1 MPAPSLVLEAASTV
15 PSLTW
20 VGVVLAL
27 VGAVFLSLGAQLQH
41 RGVELVE
48 ERYGSGKKHGLS
60 LAQLL
65 RLAARPSWVF
75 GSLLL
80 GLAVIFQL
88 SALGFAP
95 LIVVQPLGVVGLVVA
110 AVLNARVSRVR
121 LDSLTIRAIGFC
133 VVGVGAFVTVAAFT
147 ATEHAITE
155 RQLIVILIL
164 LVIVLIVLGLAFAF
178 FRRRFTAIFYI
189 VSAGVLYGFVATLA
203 KVIINRLVSGNF
215 EWLTLTCAFAL
226 VVAMALG
233 LYFVQTAYSV
243 GSPDLVIAG
252 LTVVDPLV
260 AVSIGIFV
268 LGEASG
274 APFWALVVWTISGA
288 TAIYGVF
295 QLAKHHPQTHKR
307 TPLVI
312 PATVV
317 ADR

>member
-1 MPAPSLVLEAASTV
+1 MPVLEAVSTV

-27 VGAVFLSLGAQLQH
+27 VGAVFLSLGTQLQH

-48 ERYGSGKKHGLS
+48 ERYGSGHKAGLS

-65 RLAARPSWVF
+65 RLAARPTWVF

-80 GLAVIFQL
+80 GLAVLFQL

-110 AVLNARVSRVR
+110 AVLNARVSHVR

-133 VVGVGAFVTVAAFT
+133 VTGVGVFVVVAAFY

-155 RQLIVILIL
+155 RQLTVILIL
-164 LVIVLIVLGLAFAF
+164 LAIVLVVLALAFAF

-203 KVIINRLVSGNF
+203 KVIINRLLSGNF

-274 APFWALVVWTISGA
+274 APVWALVVWAISGA

-295 QLAKHHPQTHKR
+295 QLAKHHPQTHHR
-307 TPLVI
+307 TPLVV

-317 ADR
+317 TDR

>member
-1 MPAPSLVLEAASTV
+1 MPAPLLALEAVSAI

-48 ERYGSGKKHGLS
+48 ERHGSGDKHGLS
-60 LAQLL
+60 VPQLL
-65 RLAARPSWVF
+65 RLAARPTWVF
-75 GSLLL
+75 GSLML
-80 GLAVIFQL
+80 GLAVLFQL

-110 AVLNARVSRVR
+110 AVLNARISKVK
-121 LDSLTIRAIGFC
+121 LDSLTVRAIGFC
-133 VVGVGAFVTVAAFT
+133 VVGVGVFVTVAAFV

-155 RQLIVILIL
+155 RQLTVILIIL
-164 LVIVLIVLGLAFAF
+164 AVVLVALGLAFAF
-178 FRRRFTAIFYI
+178 FRQRFTAIFYI

-203 KVIINRLVSGNF
+203 KVIITRLLSGNF

-226 VVAMALG
+226 VVAMGLG
-233 LYFVQTAYSV
+233 MYFVQTAYSV

-260 AVSIGIFV
+260 AVSIGIVV
-268 LGEASG
+268 LGEASD
-274 APFWALVVWTISGA
+274 APVWAFVVWAIAGA
-288 TAIYGVF
+288 AAIYGVF
-295 QLAKHHPQTHKR
+295 QLAKHHPQSHKQ
-307 TPLVI
+307 TPLVV
-312 PATVV
+312 PAAVV
-317 ADR
+317 TDR